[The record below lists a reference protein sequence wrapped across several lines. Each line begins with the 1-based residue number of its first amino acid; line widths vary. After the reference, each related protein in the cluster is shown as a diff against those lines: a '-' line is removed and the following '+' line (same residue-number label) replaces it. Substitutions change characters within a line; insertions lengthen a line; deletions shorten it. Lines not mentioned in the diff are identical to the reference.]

1 MIEGKDYIYV
11 DKTNIVGGLSSNE
24 MIKGA
29 LFFTKRFIFVVPRSI
44 LECTGDKNKIHKADE
59 FLKNM
64 KERIPE
70 LLTEAFEAEM
80 FSELPSDYVYQ
91 IENLETFKIWV
102 GAGPFGNLY
111 IKRRNEGKKAF
122 NVHPISK
129 RKELKAFFENRY

>member
-1 MIEGKDYIYV
+1 MIEGKDFIYV
-11 DKTNIVGGLSSNE
+11 DKTNIVGGLSSSE

-44 LECTGDKNKIHKADE
+44 LEFSGDKNKIHKADE
-59 FLKNM
+59 FLKTM

-70 LLTEAFEAEM
+70 LITEGFEAEM
-80 FSELPSDYVYQ
+80 FAELPTEYVYQ
-91 IENLETFKIWV
+91 IESLEVFKIWV

-129 RKELKAFFENRY
+129 RKELKAFFDNKY